1 MCYYGAMSSVLFICQ
16 QETKKG
22 DEITMFMIG
31 FVHFVSYMDLN
42 PF

>member
-1 MCYYGAMSSVLFICQ
+1 MVPCLLCCSFVNKKQ
-16 QETKKG
+16 KKG